1 MTETKY
7 SGDDVLDVMS
17 KHAINR
23 NNAIADIITRNL
35 KLKDAPPGS
44 RILEFGAGRG
54 EFINRFTNSN
64 LDLSAVEIDP
74 DYLKKFSS
82 TVKAYGD
89 INDVPPA
96 LDAIYLIDV
105 LEHLEDDRY
114 FLKQFYSKLKSGGRL
129 FIYVPA
135 RMELYSDFDKK
146 IGHFRRYTIGE
157 LKEKV
162 LQAGFKIEDVRYHEL
177 LGYFASMLNK
187 FTSKSADLNPSS
199 VKAYDKF
206 LVPPTNFLEKFVK
219 PPFGKS
225 IYLTA
230 TREN

>member
-1 MTETKY
+1 MNETKY

-17 KHAINR
+17 KHAVNR

-35 KLKDAPPGS
+35 KLNEAAPGS
-44 RILEFGAGRG
+44 RILEFGAGKG
-54 EFINRFTNSN
+54 EFINRFTTWN

-74 DYLKKFSS
+74 DYLKNLASS
-82 TVKAYGD
+82 VKAYGD
-89 INDVPPA
+89 IKDVPPG

-114 FLKQFYSKLKSGGRL
+114 FLKEFFTKLKTGGRI

-146 IGHFRRYTIGE
+146 IGHFRRYTIGD
-157 LKEKV
+157 LKGKV
-162 LQAGFKIEDVRYHEL
+162 LEAGFKIEDVRYHEL

-187 FTSKSADLNPSS
+187 ITSKNADLNPSS
-199 VKAYDKF
+199 VKVYDKF

-230 TREN
+230 IR